1 MDEAEALAARYE
13 AGERISF
20 GRGIQIFKGLFY
32 LHGTCLPLCT
42 LEEFR
47 LNAEGNA
54 EVRRLGW
61 DEVPFVVKAGEVD
74 DIGLF
79 VRVVNQEIRAIPA
92 ERRSS
97 STGWPRGSIGEISAE
112 IGYDVRDLLVAG
124 YTDDQIRGLRRKE
137 YTLDELCAMRPKGPP
152 MVLHHKPGSRRRKPS
167 RPSG

>member
-1 MDEAEALAARYE
+1 MDETEALVARYD

-20 GRGIQIFKGLFY
+20 SQSIQIFKGLLY
-32 LHGTCLPLCT
+32 LHGACLPLCT
-42 LEEFR
+42 LEELR

-54 EVRRLGW
+54 GVRRLGW
-61 DEVPFVVKAGEVD
+61 DELPFIVQATEVD
-74 DIGLF
+74 DISLF
-79 VRVVNQEIRAIPA
+79 VRVVNQVLAAIPA

-97 STGWPRGSIGEISAE
+97 SPGWPRGSIGEISAI

-152 MVLHHKPGSRRRKPS
+152 MVLHHRPGSRRRK
-167 RPSG
+167 RP

>member
-1 MDEAEALAARYE
+1 MDEAEALVARYD
-13 AGERISF
+13 AGERISL
-20 GRGIQIFKGLFY
+20 GQSIQIFKGLLY
-32 LHGTCLPLCT
+32 LHGAFLPLCT
-42 LEEFR
+42 LEELC

-61 DEVPFVVKAGEVD
+61 DEPPFVVRANEVD

-79 VRVVNQEIRAIPA
+79 VRVVNQVLKAIPA

-97 STGWPRGSIGEISAE
+97 GTGWPRGSIGDISAI
-112 IGYDVRDLLVAG
+112 IGYDLRDLLVAG

-152 MVLHHKPGSRRRKPS
+152 MVLHHKPGSRRRK
-167 RPSG
+167 RP